1 MAANWLLR
9 GHGLWAVERRADT
22 ETIGFVLIGFK
33 PGDHEPELG
42 YMLVERA
49 RGNGYTFEA
58 AQAALRFAADAL
70 SFNTLVSTIDPGN
83 DASLQLAL
91 KLGGQRDP
99 AAEES
104 HNNEI
109 LVLRYSL

>member
-49 RGNGYTFEA
+49 RGNGYAFEA
-58 AQAALRFAADAL
+58 ARAALRFAAD
-70 SFNTLVSTIDPGN
+70 SPGFDTLVSTIDPGN
-83 DASLQLAL
+83 DTSLQLAL

-99 AAEES
+99 IAEES